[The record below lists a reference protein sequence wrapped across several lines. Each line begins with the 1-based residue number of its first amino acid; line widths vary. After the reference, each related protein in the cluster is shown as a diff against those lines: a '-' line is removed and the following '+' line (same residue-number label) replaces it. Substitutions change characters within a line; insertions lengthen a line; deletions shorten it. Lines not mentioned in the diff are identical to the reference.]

1 VRADRVFAAARWGRR
16 RTAPPASRS
25 PRRTASRA
33 VARRRAACAARA
45 ARPARGGR
53 AWARRRGVAQSL
65 PRLAR
70 RRAGSRSSTSGST
83 GISGEAVSGDAA
95 VAPLIA
101 CRKLMSIVF
110 RLEVSNFDDPQV
122 ALATCLLQGV
132 LEVVLRLT
140 APERDAWVKRVSRV
154 RLRNSQTA
162 QNQARRHLGRPW
174 LAGPAIERP
183 CKVVLGHEF
192 GSSSLQRAGRR
203 RQAVPRAAHRAAR
216 RPRAPPRARPAASCC
231 SLPGGSRPPSRA
243 GLLRCR
249 TTCKTSEGASPA
261 TRCLPAARGNL
272 RRHPLS
278 PCHVG
283 TCAAASQVT
292 TAT

>member
-1 VRADRVFAAARWGRR
+1 MQTFVLLNLYKEAGRCLVVSAAYYLTVADLGN
-16 RTAPPASRS
+16 
-25 PRRTASRA
+25 
-33 VARRRAACAARA
+33 
-45 ARPARGGR
+45 
-53 AWARRRGVAQSL
+53 
-65 PRLAR
+65 
-70 RRAGSRSSTSGST
+70 
-83 GISGEAVSGDAA
+83 SGEAVNRDAA
-95 VAPLIA
+95 VAPVIFYQTFV
-101 CRKLMSIVF
+101 SIVF
-110 RLEVSNFDDPQV
+110 RLEVSNYDNPQV

-231 SLPGGSRPPSRA
+231 RLPGGCRPPSRA

-249 TTCKTSEGASPA
+249 TARKTSQGASPG
-261 TRCLPAARGNL
+261 TPCLPAGVSVLAA
-272 RRHPLS
+272 
-278 PCHVG
+278 
-283 TCAAASQVT
+283 TCAANPRRHAILRRRRRQ
-292 TAT
+292 